1 MIWDVMELTIREL
14 AEHLGATLDVR
25 QGCEDHTITGINA
38 IDCASGTEVT
48 FVKAGR
54 HIPAAR
60 KCAAAAVVSQK
71 PIDNLDKPLLVVPN
85 VDAAVIQILTLFAP
99 PLIVPEPGIHP
110 SAVVGDHTHIGNH
123 THIGAHVS
131 IEENV
136 TIGDHTIIRPGC
148 RIGQGSTIGNHTVL
162 DANVVVYHSC
172 TIGNHVLVQANT
184 TIGALGFGYAFVD
197 GQHRLV
203 PHNGGV
209 IIEDF
214 VDIGANCCIDRAKFT
229 NTIVGAGTKLDNL
242 VQIGHNVVMG
252 KCCLLAAQT
261 GVAGSTTLG
270 DGVVLAGQSGVAD
283 NLVVADGTMVGA
295 KAGVMKSST
304 TPGQKLLWMPAME
317 QKEAL
322 RILGELYRL
331 PKTMKRMKL
340 LAERFEKLDAPEND
354 QG

>member
-1 MIWDVMELTIREL
+1 MEISLREL
-14 AEHLGATLDVR
+14 ADRIGATLTLNDGDPEGKVR
-25 QGCEDHTITGINA
+25 GINA
-38 IDCASGTEVT
+38 IKAADATEVT
-48 FVKAGR
+48 FVKSGR
-54 HIPAAR
+54 HIPDARRSAAL
-60 KCAAAAVVSQK
+60 AVVAQK
-71 PIDNLDKPLLVVPN
+71 EIDNMTKPLLLVPDT
-85 VDAAVIQILTLFAP
+85 DAAVIAILTLFAP
-99 PLIVPEPGIHP
+99 ALKVPAPGVHP
-110 SAVVGDHTHIGNH
+110 SAVLGEDVEIGEGTHIGPH
-123 THIGAHVS
+123 VSLADGVRIGAHTV
-131 IEENV
+131 V
-136 TIGDHTIIRPGC
+136 GAGC
-148 RIGQGSTIGNHTVL
+148 RIGQGSVVGDYCLL
-162 DANVVVYHSC
+162 DANVVVYHHC

-184 TIGALGFGYAFVD
+184 TIGALGFGYATIE

-242 VQIGHNVVMG
+242 VQIGHNVVLG

-283 NLVVADGTMVGA
+283 NLIVADGTMVGA

-304 TPGQKLLWMPAME
+304 TPGQKLLWMPALE

-331 PKTMKRMKL
+331 PKTIKRLKL
-340 LAERFEKLDAPEND
+340 LAERFEKLDASD
-354 QG
+354 DD